1 VRVRRRGPDRGRDLV
16 AVRDP
21 AAFSLA
27 CGFGHVLPYLYVSF
41 LTVLLVYRGYRDDLR
56 CREKYGRAW
65 DDYCTRV
72 PYRMIPG
79 IW

>member
-1 VRVRRRGPDRGRDLV
+1 VARHVNYVGDLMM
-16 AVRDP
+16 A

-41 LTVLLVYRGYRDDLR
+41 LTVLLVHRAYRDDRR

-65 DDYCTRV
+65 DDYCARV